1 MKILRALLAL
11 ALLLTPVRALA
22 QEAKALTADCVIT
35 SGKVKT
41 VAAHDG
47 DYTTAWRSERVRR
60 PYLEFQLPEGET
72 AGYLYVCFT
81 EMPQSWA
88 VEERVDG
95 KWRVVAE
102 GGTDYLHALVEL
114 NGQNHFRIVEN
125 SGVTTR
131 LKFNEVF
138 VFGAGELPDWAQRT
152 NLTLKDSA
160 GSVVVQGDAAAF
172 AMYAYPKNGSYELTL
187 TAYRNT
193 ADPGDATGW
202 YRYCASYTMNI
213 QPKAVLSS
221 ERVSQGGVA
230 ALVITGIL
238 DGSEPTVET
247 DLGDVWF
254 RPVTGGYMGYI
265 PVTYNAEGGP
275 HTLTVT
281 CGSLIQELTLSV
293 MQSEAKT
300 VDVAAEA
307 DIPGAATEYKNAIWP
322 LYTQGSSEKLWQ
334 GNFASPVP
342 SAILADYGA
351 RLRTDGTITGR
362 ATGINYN
369 AAAGTAVT
377 APQAGTVVYAGTLA
391 LTGGTVV
398 IDHGCGVRSYLFG
411 LDAVKVQRGQSLAR
425 GEELGTT
432 SEEHTLIWEL
442 RIGSKSVDP
451 AAALTGSSGLLYRE
465 TM

>member
-1 MKILRALLAL
+1 MTIEQANQYFAALPDGFASTEQLRTAFTAPVQKVQFVGVAGTAGKTVVARLLAAILHAQGIHAGLYHAGSRPLSERICIDDAPVDEGLLAL
-11 ALLLTPVRALA
+11 TAEALSAAEALPR
-22 QEAKALTADCVIT
+22 D
-35 SGKVKT
+35 
-41 VAAHDG
+41 AA
-47 DYTTAWRSERVRR
+47 
-60 PYLEFQLPEGET
+60 
-72 AGYLYVCFT
+72 
-81 EMPQSWA
+81 
-88 VEERVDG
+88 
-95 KWRVVAE
+95 
-102 GGTDYLHALVEL
+102 EL
-114 NGQNHFRIVEN
+114 AAAANC
-125 SGVTTR
+125 
-131 LKFNEVF
+131 
-138 VFGAGELPDWAQRT
+138 FGAAGCTLAVVELPD
-152 NLTLKDSA
+152 A
-160 GSVVVQGDAAAF
+160 GLAEALPGMPVCAVTSVGPDGVSRSVERLAALA
-172 AMYAYPKNGSYELTL
+172 AGVMRKGSICV
-187 TAYRNT
+187 TA
-193 ADPGDATGW
+193 PE
-202 YRYCASYTMNI
+202 

-281 CGSLIQELTLSV
+281 CGSLTQELTLNV

-398 IDHGCGVRSYLFG
+398 IDHGCGVKSYLFG